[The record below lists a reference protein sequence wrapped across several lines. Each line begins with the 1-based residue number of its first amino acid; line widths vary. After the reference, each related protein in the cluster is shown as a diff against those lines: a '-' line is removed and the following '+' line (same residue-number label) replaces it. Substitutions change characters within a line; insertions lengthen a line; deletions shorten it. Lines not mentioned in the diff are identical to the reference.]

1 MYPIKKILAICIIFL
16 LICQP
21 VHAIDVSA
29 QSSILIEAESGRV
42 IFHKNEHEK
51 LKIASITKIMTAHA
65 ALKHGNIND
74 QVKISAKASSAE
86 GSSLYLK
93 QGDTIS
99 LKDLLYGLL
108 LRSGNDAAVAIAE
121 HISGSVEKFAELMNK
136 EAKALQMT
144 NSYFTNPHGLDT
156 DDKHVSTAYDMA
168 ILTKE
173 AIKNDQF
180 KAIFSSESYK
190 PSSDHYQWNNK
201 HRLLTGLYPYADGGK
216 TGFTKKAGRTLVTTA
231 TKNNITYIA
240 VTINAPDD
248 WNDHIALF
256 EDAFRRYAMFEVI
269 SKGPVPVL
277 PGTHEHTDYIS
288 REVKK
293 VPLTEDETKQV
304 VYHITQGHNPSLS
317 VYVQDEELTSVKLYA
332 DQNNPPAFYQT
343 LIRKMK
349 EFFTW

>member
-1 MYPIKKILAICIIFL
+1 MFL

-42 IFHKNEHEK
+42 LFNKNEHEK
-51 LKIASITKIMTAHA
+51 LKIASITKIMTAHV
-65 ALKHGNIND
+65 ALKHGNLDD
-74 QVKISAKASSAE
+74 QVKISTKASSAE

-93 QGDTIS
+93 AGEKVL

-121 HISGSVEKFAELMNK
+121 HISGSVEQFAELMNK
-136 EAKALQMT
+136 EAKAFQMS

-156 DDKHVSTAYDMA
+156 DDKHLSTAFDMA

-180 KAIFSSESYK
+180 NTIFSSKSYK
-190 PSSDHYQWNNK
+190 PSFNDYHWNNK
-201 HRLLTGLYPYADGGK
+201 HRLVTGLYPHSDGGK

-231 TKNNITYIA
+231 TKNNMTLIA

-248 WNDHIALF
+248 WNDHMSLF
-256 EDAFRRYAMFEVI
+256 EDAFKRYATFEVI

-277 PGTHEHTDYIS
+277 PGSYENMKYIS
-288 REVKK
+288 KQVKK
-293 VPLTEDETKQV
+293 VPLTEDETEQI
-304 VYHITQGHNPSLS
+304 VYHIKHGDTPSLS
-317 VYVQDEELTSVKLYA
+317 VYIQDEELTKVKLYA
-332 DQNNPPAFYQT
+332 DKTDSPAFYQT
-343 LIRKMK
+343 LIRKIK